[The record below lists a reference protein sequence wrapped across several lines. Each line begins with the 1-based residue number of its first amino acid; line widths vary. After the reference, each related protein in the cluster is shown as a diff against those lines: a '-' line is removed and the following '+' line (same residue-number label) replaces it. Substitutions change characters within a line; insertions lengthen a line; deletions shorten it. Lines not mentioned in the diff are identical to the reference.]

1 MKKVLFVASVT
12 IHINTF
18 HIPYLKMFKDAGY
31 EVHVASN
38 GDEKIEYADKHFNL
52 NFSRSPFSKNN
63 ISVYKELK
71 RIIEEE
77 KYDVI
82 QCNTPVASVLTR
94 FAAKNSTDK
103 STRVIYMAH
112 GFHFFKG
119 APLKNWLM
127 FYPIEKYLSK
137 YTDDL
142 ITINEEDYKIA
153 KEKFKTKNVYHIHGI
168 GIDKSKFDKEISNDK
183 KEEIRKNLG
192 LNKDDFVMAFV
203 GELND
208 NKNQIML
215 IEAMKDLVK
224 ENCKL
229 KLLLVGTGI
238 LKEYFEIKIKEYKLE
253 KNVLLLGYRTD
264 IFNILSVV
272 DLYTAMSKREG
283 LPVNILEARMMNL
296 PVIVTNSRGQRE
308 LVKDNKNG
316 YIIEIGNVDDL
327 KQKIKILQGNI
338 ELRNKFAENSKKDI
352 EKYYLEN
359 VYEEIKEIYLKN

>member
-1 MKKVLFVASVT
+1 MKKLLFVASVT

-38 GDEKIEYADKHFNL
+38 GEDKIEYCDKHFNL
-52 NFSRSPFSKNN
+52 SFSRSPFSISN
-63 ISVYKELK
+63 IKVYKELK
-71 RIIEEE
+71 KIIGEE
-77 KYDVI
+77 KYDVV

-94 FAAKNSTDK
+94 FATKK
-103 STRVIYMAH
+103 VRKKGTRVIYTAH

-142 ITINEEDYKIA
+142 ITINEEDYNIA
-153 KEKFKTKNVYHIHGI
+153 KEKFKAKNVYHIHGI
-168 GIDKSKFDKEISNDK
+168 GIDKSKFDKEISNHE
-183 KEEIRKNLG
+183 KEEMRKNLG

-208 NKNQIML
+208 NKNQIMI
-215 IEAMKDLVK
+215 IEAMKNLVK
-224 ENCKL
+224 ENEKI
-229 KLLLVGTGI
+229 KLLLVGTGV
-238 LKEYFEIKIKEYKLE
+238 LKEYFELKIKEYNLE
-253 KNVLLLGYRTD
+253 EKILLLGYRKD
-264 IFNILSVV
+264 ISNILSVV

-296 PVIVTNSRGQRE
+296 PVIATNTRGQRE
-308 LVKDNKNG
+308 LVKNNENG
-316 YIIEIGNVDDL
+316 YIIKIGDIENL
-327 KQKIKILQGNI
+327 KQKIKILEENI
-338 ELRNKFAENSKKDI
+338 ELRKRFVQNAKKDI
-352 EKYYLEN
+352 EKYYLES
-359 VYEEIKEIYLKN
+359 VYNEIKNIYIK